1 MTRALW
7 RSAILGAAGW
17 SMLASWLAWPA
28 AAEVKMENPRV
39 AEAARLMTAFAE
51 RTGLDPEGPGKR
63 YLWTDAFAV
72 CNFVGLA
79 EVTGEERYRGLAVRL
94 VDRVHH
100 TLGRHRADDSRK
112 GWLSG
117 LDDRR
122 AEEHPTLGGLRI
134 GKELPERR
142 PQDPFDER
150 LEWDRDGQYFHY
162 LTRWMHA
169 LDVVARA
176 TREPRFNRWGREL
189 AAAAHDGFTS
199 DPQGP
204 DAAHGVEDEHR
215 SGRGRWCRQWGFTI
229 RSRAWSPCSSSRP
242 RPPPSTPAPGR
253 ISGGR
258 RPASPR

>member
-79 EVTGEERYRGLAVRL
+79 RG
-94 VDRVHH
+94 DRRGALPWARGALWSIACIDASVA
-100 TLGRHRADDSRK
+100 HRADDSRN

-117 LDDRR
+117 LD
-122 AEEHPTLGGLRI
+122 
-134 GKELPERR
+134 
-142 PQDPFDER
+142 
-150 LEWDRDGQYFHY
+150 
-162 LTRWMHA
+162 
-169 LDVVARA
+169 
-176 TREPRFNRWGREL
+176 
-189 AAAAHDGFTS
+189 
-199 DPQGP
+199 
-204 DAAHGVEDEHR
+204 
-215 SGRGRWCRQWGFTI
+215 
-229 RSRAWSPCSSSRP
+229 
-242 RPPPSTPAPGR
+242 
-253 ISGGR
+253 
-258 RPASPR
+258 